1 MQRFKNG
8 SGFAGRFIRASLL
21 SLAATLTIAGCSKSD
36 VASQA
41 TEALEKK
48 FRDGSIVKKM
58 EGGERLA
65 FARLADKGFRKRGS
79 HTFEGYGFQYRFVRV
94 EAVELSEDHLT
105 RKNDDGGTDNV
116 IPENLHKLVK
126 DGDAVIIAE
135 LSYEV
140 IPSESFIKDNIID
153 VLRMGVGGVERY
165 IIIKNDDDEWL
176 IPSGEFAQNVRR
188 VLNAYRNDKELK
200 KHVIKRELAERL
212 LTEAPEEDE
221 DNGD

>member
-1 MQRFKNG
+1 MQWFKNG
-8 SGFAGRFIRASLL
+8 TGFGGKLIRATLL
-21 SLAATLTIAGCSKSD
+21 SLAATLTIAGCGKSD
-36 VASQA
+36 IASQA

-79 HTFEGYGFQYRFVRV
+79 HTFEGYGIQYRFVRV

-116 IPENLHKLVK
+116 IPENLHKLIK
-126 DGDAVIIAE
+126 DGDAVIIGE

-153 VLRMGVGGVERY
+153 VMRMGAGGVERY
-165 IIIKNDDDEWL
+165 IIVKNDDGEWL

-188 VLNAYRNDKELK
+188 VLNAYRNDKDLK

-212 LTEAPEEDE
+212 LTEAPKEEDE
-221 DNGD
+221 NE